1 MVRGSNRDARAAG
14 SGQPGQAGARGG
26 LAHRVPIDAMAAAA
40 QRGDAA
46 AFADEAI
53 GAADA
58 VTALRL

>member
-1 MVRGSNRDARAAG
+1 
-14 SGQPGQAGARGG
+14 
-26 LAHRVPIDAMAAAA
+26 MAAAA